1 MGAYINFKLIDES
14 QAEEANEW
22 LKEQVE
28 QQELIE
34 IGRGQIHF
42 WCEAD
47 REYELAK
54 DERGVPD
61 FHDIGEGQLKA
72 SGLGYHRSDRIK
84 GLWVD
89 PFEKLHNHDEFDVKL
104 LSNSCGLSHHYFT
117 HEQLLTITD
126 NKEALS
132 ETGFE
137 DFEEELAQAEA

>member
-22 LKEQVE
+22 LKEQPE

-47 REYELAK
+47 RQHELAK
-54 DERGVPD
+54 EEHGVPD
-61 FHDIGEGQLKA
+61 FHDIGEAQLKA

-84 GLWVD
+84 RLWVD
-89 PFEKLHNHDEFDVKL
+89 LFEKLHNHDGFDVKL

-117 HEQLLTITD
+117 HAELLTITD

-132 ETGFE
+132 DTGFE
-137 DFEEELAQAEA
+137 DFEEELAQAAA

>member
-22 LKEQVE
+22 LKEQPE

-47 REYELAK
+47 RQHELAK
-54 DERGVPD
+54 EERGVPD
-61 FHDIGEGQLKA
+61 FHDIGEAQLKA

-89 PFEKLHNHDEFDVKL
+89 LFEKLHNHDEFGVKL
-104 LSNSCGLSHHYFT
+104 LSNSCGLSHHYFSHT
-117 HEQLLTITD
+117 ELLTITD

-132 ETGFE
+132 DTGFD
-137 DFEEELAQAEA
+137 DFEEELAQAAA